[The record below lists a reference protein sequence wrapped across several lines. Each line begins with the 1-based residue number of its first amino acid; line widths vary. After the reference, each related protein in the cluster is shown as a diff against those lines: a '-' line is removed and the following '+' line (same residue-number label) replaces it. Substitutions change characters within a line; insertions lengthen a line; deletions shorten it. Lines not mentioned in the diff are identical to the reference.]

1 MQNTYLNQV
10 LRFFVEQG
18 PRMRVDFHSGY
29 LVIMKENIMK
39 EISHAYY
46 CNTGSS
52 GSGRQWRDPWRWQS
66 SGMLILHC
74 IKQFMLITV
83 GKVTWPHLRWGQ
95 QWQVRNDTL
104 SGTQI
109 SESDVIK
116 HLCLASWLAYLS
128 WHFIHLYLFPGM
140 DEIWFLE
147 AVIFQLKRTCEDLP
161 IQWWFLYSYWQELIE
176 AKCIICYWTRRITC
190 KYINQC

>member
-1 MQNTYLNQV
+1 
-10 LRFFVEQG
+10 
-18 PRMRVDFHSGY
+18 
-29 LVIMKENIMK
+29 MK

-95 QWQVRNDTL
+95 QWQGRNDTL

-116 HLCLASWLAYLS
+116 HLGLANWLAYLS
-128 WHFIHLYLFPGM
+128 WHLIHLYLFPGM

-147 AVIFQLKRTCEDLP
+147 AVISQLKRWNLWSP
-161 IQWWFLYSYWQELIE
+161 SYSVMVLCSYQQELIE
-176 AKCIICYWTRRITC
+176 AKCIICYWTRGIAC